1 MTEPATYLSFL
12 VRLWH
17 ETAAEDSGPGA
28 DWQGEIEH
36 IQSGQRCE
44 FGNLDELLGYL
55 RRMTE
60 NPDVPGSMPEK

>member
-17 ETAAEDSGPGA
+17 EAAPEDSGPGA
-28 DWQGEIEH
+28 EWQGEIEH
-36 IQSGQRCE
+36 IQSGQRWQ
-44 FGNLDELLGYL
+44 FSNLDELLSFL

-60 NPDVPGSMPEK
+60 NPARPGSMTVK